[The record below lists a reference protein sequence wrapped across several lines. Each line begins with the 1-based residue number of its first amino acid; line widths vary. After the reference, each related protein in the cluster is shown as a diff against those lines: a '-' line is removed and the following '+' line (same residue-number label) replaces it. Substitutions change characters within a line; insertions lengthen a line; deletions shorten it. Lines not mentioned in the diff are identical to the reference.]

1 MAFTMFV
8 RRAAA
13 SVLGAGGLVLGLA
26 APAVADTAPG
36 CTVAD
41 FTNVETGVSA
51 AMTAYLFSHPDV
63 NAFLS
68 GLQGQKKDSVKAQTQ
83 AYLQANPQ
91 VRAELGAIRAPVVD
105 LRNRC
110 NIPNDSALLGV
121 L

>member
-1 MAFTMFV
+1 MTFTLVV

-13 SVLGAGGLVLGLA
+13 SVLGAGGVLLGLA
-26 APAVADTAPG
+26 APAVADVPPG

-51 AMTAYLFSHPDV
+51 AMTAYLFTHPDV
-63 NAFLS
+63 NAFFT
-68 GLQGQKKDSVKAQTQ
+68 GLQGQKKAAVKAQTQ

-91 VRAELGAIRAPVVD
+91 VSTELGAIRAPVVE

-110 NIPNDSALLGV
+110 NVPNESALLGV

>member
-1 MAFTMFV
+1 MTFTLLA

-13 SVLGAGGLVLGLA
+13 SVLSAGGVLLGLA
-26 APAVADTAPG
+26 APAVADVPPG

-68 GLQGQKKDSVKAQTQ
+68 GLQGQKKDAVKAQTQ

-91 VRAELGAIRAPVVD
+91 VKAELGVIRGPVVD

-110 NIPNDSALLGV
+110 NIPNESALLGV